1 MYKRAT
7 TFAVITLL
15 ALAVSQG
22 ATAQMG
28 GGGTGSGG
36 QGSCDGNG
44 NGNGNGTGGAG
55 GPGMGGGMGPGGAMN
70 GGGLVVAPDGT
81 SYLVTRTPA
90 TATETGA
97 STLVAVGAN
106 GQKAW
111 EWTTEGGIREPLLVG
126 TLVVAVVGDADGD
139 QTPEAAVV
147 ALQAAS
153 GTEAWRVA
161 LDAHVARLE
170 AATDRLVALVVE
182 PATASSDGSAP
193 ADPDR
198 SLVAIDLAGHVLWT
212 FDVDD

>member
-1 MYKRAT
+1 MFKRAT

-15 ALAVSQG
+15 ALVVSQG

-28 GGGTGSGG
+28 GGGMGSGG
-36 QGSCDGNG
+36 QGSCGTGNG
-44 NGNGNGTGGAG
+44 NGAGGAG
-55 GPGMGGGMGPGGAMN
+55 GPGTGGGMGPGGAMN
-70 GGGLVVAPDGT
+70 GGGLVIAPDGT

-90 TATETGA
+90 TSTESAA
-97 STLVAVGAN
+97 STLLAVGPN

-111 EWTTEGGIREPLLVG
+111 EWTTQGGIREPLLVG
-126 TLVVAVVGDADGD
+126 GLVVAVVGDADGD

-170 AATDRLVALVVE
+170 AASDRLVALVVAPE
-182 PATASSDGSAP
+182 TAASGGSAS

-198 SLVAIDLAGHVLWT
+198 SLVAIDLTGHVLWT
-212 FDVDD
+212 FDLDD